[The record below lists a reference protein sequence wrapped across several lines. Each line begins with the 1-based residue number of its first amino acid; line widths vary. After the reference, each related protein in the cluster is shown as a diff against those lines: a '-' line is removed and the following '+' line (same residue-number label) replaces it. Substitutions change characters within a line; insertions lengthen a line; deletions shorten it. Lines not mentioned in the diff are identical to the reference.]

1 MQIIIKQ
8 IEIEVA
14 VKNYIAG
21 LGINLNGKDVEVSF
35 TAGRGEVGL
44 SASLD
49 IVEAGSSAMPA
60 PALTPVKNAQEAP
73 TEVKATPPTQKPVQ
87 VSRTPVAE
95 PVATTPAPVEAEA
108 APAPAQAEAEAEAEV
123 VVEVPATE
131 AANKAEAQPAKK
143 VSSLFG

>member
-49 IVEAGSSAMPA
+49 IVEAGSSAMLA
-60 PALTPVKNAQEAP
+60 PTLTPVKNAQEAP
-73 TEVKATPPTQKPVQ
+73 AEAKVTPPTQKPVQ
-87 VSRTPVAE
+87 VARTPVAE
-95 PVATTPAPVEAEA
+95 PVPTTPA
-108 APAPAQAEAEAEAEV
+108 QAWDDEAEAEV
-123 VVEVPATE
+123 VVEAPATE
-131 AANKAEAQPAKK
+131 DANEAEAQPAKK

>member
-1 MQIIIKQ
+1 MLIIIKQ

-49 IVEAGSSAMPA
+49 IMEAGSSAMPA
-60 PALTPVKNAQEAP
+60 PTLTPVKNAQEAP
-73 TEVKATPPTQKPVQ
+73 AEAKVTPPTQKPVQ
-87 VSRTPVAE
+87 VARTPEAE
-95 PVATTPAPVEAEA
+95 PVPTTPAPVE
-108 APAPAQAEAEAEAEV
+108 
-123 VVEVPATE
+123 VPAAE
-131 AANKAEAQPAKK
+131 DANEAEAQPAKK

>member
-73 TEVKATPPTQKPVQ
+73 AEAKVTAPTQKPVQ
-87 VSRTPVAE
+87 VPRTPVAG
-95 PVATTPAPVEAEA
+95 PVPTTPAPVEAET
-108 APAPAQAEAEAEAEV
+108 APAEAEAEM
-123 VVEVPATE
+123 VVEVPAAE
-131 AANKAEAQPAKK
+131 DANEAEAQPVKK

>member
-73 TEVKATPPTQKPVQ
+73 AEAKVTAPAQKPVQ
-87 VSRTPVAE
+87 VTRTPVAE
-95 PVATTPAPVEAEA
+95 PISTTPAPVEAEA
-108 APAPAQAEAEAEAEV
+108 ALDQVEAEE
-123 VVEVPATE
+123 VVEVPAAK
-131 AANKAEAQPAKK
+131 AANEAEAQPAKK

>member
-73 TEVKATPPTQKPVQ
+73 AEAKVTPSTQKPVQ
-87 VSRTPVAE
+87 VARTPVAE
-95 PVATTPAPVEAEA
+95 PVPTTPAPV
-108 APAPAQAEAEAEAEV
+108 EAEAEAEV
-123 VVEVPATE
+123 VVEVPAAE
-131 AANKAEAQPAKK
+131 DVNKMEAQPAKK

>member
-49 IVEAGSSAMPA
+49 IVEAGSSAMPV
-60 PALTPVKNAQEAP
+60 PTLTPVKNVQEAP
-73 TEVKATPPTQKPVQ
+73 AEAKVTPQTQKPVQ

-95 PVATTPAPVEAEA
+95 PVPTTPAPVEAEA
-108 APAPAQAEAEAEAEV
+108 APAEAEAEV
-123 VVEVPATE
+123 VVEVPAAE

>member
-60 PALTPVKNAQEAP
+60 PTLTPVKNVQEAP
-73 TEVKATPPTQKPVQ
+73 AEAKATPPTQKPVQ

-95 PVATTPAPVEAEA
+95 PVPTTTAPVEAEA
-108 APAPAQAEAEAEAEV
+108 APAQVEAEV

>member
-73 TEVKATPPTQKPVQ
+73 TEAKVTTPTQKPVQ
-87 VSRTPVAE
+87 VARTPVAE

-108 APAPAQAEAEAEAEV
+108 EV
-123 VVEVPATE
+123 VVEVPAAE
-131 AANKAEAQPAKK
+131 DVNKMEAQPAKK

>member
-1 MQIIIKQ
+1 M
-8 IEIEVA
+8 A

-49 IVEAGSSAMPA
+49 IVEAGSSAIPA
-60 PALTPVKNAQEAP
+60 PALTPVKNVPEAP
-73 TEVKATPPTQKPVQ
+73 AEAKVTPPTQKPVQ

-95 PVATTPAPVEAEA
+95 PVPTTPAPVEAEA
-108 APAPAQAEAEAEAEV
+108 APAQAEAEV
-123 VVEVPATE
+123 VVEAPAAE
-131 AANKAEAQPAKK
+131 AANKVEAQPAKK

>member
-8 IEIEVA
+8 TEIEVA

-73 TEVKATPPTQKPVQ
+73 AEAKVTSPTQKPVQ
-87 VSRTPVAE
+87 VARTPVAE
-95 PVATTPAPVEAEA
+95 PIHTTPAPAPAPVEAEA
-108 APAPAQAEAEAEAEV
+108 EAEE
-123 VVEVPATE
+123 VVEVPAAE
-131 AANKAEAQPAKK
+131 AANEVEVRPAKK

>member
-73 TEVKATPPTQKPVQ
+73 TEAKVTTPTQKPVQ
-87 VSRTPVAE
+87 VARTPVAE
-95 PVATTPAPVEAEA
+95 PVPTTPAPV
-108 APAPAQAEAEAEAEV
+108 EAEAEV
-123 VVEVPATE
+123 VVEVPAAE
-131 AANKAEAQPAKK
+131 DVNKMEAQPAKK

>member
-49 IVEAGSSAMPA
+49 IVEAGSSALPA

-73 TEVKATPPTQKPVQ
+73 AEAKVTPQTQKPVQ
-87 VSRTPVAE
+87 VARTPVAE
-95 PVATTPAPVEAEA
+95 PVPTTPAPVEIGT
-108 APAPAQAEAEAEAEV
+108 APAQAEAEEV
-123 VVEVPATE
+123 VEAPAAE

>member
-60 PALTPVKNAQEAP
+60 PPLTPVKNVQEAP
-73 TEVKATPPTQKPVQ
+73 AEAKVTPPTQKPVQ

-95 PVATTPAPVEAEA
+95 PVPTTPAPM
-108 APAPAQAEAEAEAEV
+108 EAEAEAEV
-123 VVEVPATE
+123 VVEEPAAE
-131 AANKAEAQPAKK
+131 AANKVEAQPAKK

>member
-1 MQIIIKQ
+1 MLIIIKQ
-8 IEIEVA
+8 SEIEVA

-49 IVEAGSSAMPA
+49 IIEAGSSAMPA
-60 PALTPVKNAQEAP
+60 PTLTPVKNAQEAP
-73 TEVKATPPTQKPVQ
+73 AEAKVTPPIQKPVQ
-87 VSRTPVAE
+87 VARTPVAE
-95 PVATTPAPVEAEA
+95 PVPTTPAPVE
-108 APAPAQAEAEAEAEV
+108 
-123 VVEVPATE
+123 VPAAE
-131 AANKAEAQPAKK
+131 DANEAEAQPAKK